1 MNVLLLII
9 IILAFHTNM
18 SHGWVSLTSQPPTQQ
33 QHERSVSSASLA
45 TILSSST
52 TFQPH
57 RSWIQSRFSQRDK
70 FHHHHPHSKRH
81 VSGVKWWL
89 SSASSDS
96 SSNDGETTN
105 SSNGSS
111 SNSNDGATED
121 GDNGIDLSFDSRLY
135 KVRLSR
141 ATGIE

>member
-9 IILAFHTNM
+9 IILAFHMNM
-18 SHGWVSLTSQPPTQQ
+18 SHGWVSLTSPPTQQ

-70 FHHHHPHSKRH
+70 FHHHPHSKRH
-81 VSGVKWWL
+81 VVGVKWWL

-105 SSNGSS
+105 SSNDSS

-121 GDNGIDLSFDSRLY
+121 GSNGIDLSFDSRLY